1 MTTATTNQTT
11 PAPIPLRL
19 SVALCTCNG
28 ADFLPEQLASYVAQT
43 RRPDELVVCDDAST
57 DATRSV
63 LEAFAAQA
71 PFPVRVVRNPERL
84 GVSRNFAQAVQLC
97 AGDVVA
103 LSDQDDRWLPN
114 KLERLAAVFEQSRA
128 VNAVFSDA
136 ELVNDHGQPVGQR
149 LWESVGFAPGDQ
161 EAVRRGQAAPMLL
174 RRNFVT
180 GATLAVR
187 ADLRDVMFPIPPIW
201 GHEQWMALLAA
212 TFGELRMIAEPL
224 IQYRLHERQQ
234 IGLRPLPLDFKARQ
248 ANRRKR
254 QAERQER
261 ARDYWQR
268 VRSTSRSAGLWTP
281 LLAHLE
287 ARLTL
292 PEQRWRRALVVL
304 RELTAGRYGWET
316 NPWKTAWKDL
326 FWR

>member
-1 MTTATTNQTT
+1 MTSATPHPTT

-28 ADFLPEQLASYVAQT
+28 AAFLPEQLASYVAQT

-57 DATRSV
+57 DATLSL
-63 LEAFAAQA
+63 LEDFAAQA
-71 PFPVRVVRNPERL
+71 PFPVRIERNAERL
-84 GVSRNFAQAVQLC
+84 GVSRNFAQAVRLC
-97 AGDVVA
+97 TGDVIA
-103 LSDQDDRWLPN
+103 LSDQDDRWFPN
-114 KLERLAAVFEQSRA
+114 KLERLAAAFEQSRT

-136 ELVNDHGQPVGQR
+136 DLINSRGQPVGRR
-149 LWESVGFAPGDQ
+149 LWDSVGFAPDAQ
-161 EAVRRGQAAPMLL
+161 EAVRRGRAAPMLL
-174 RRNFVT
+174 RSNFVT

-187 ADLRDVMFPIPPIW
+187 ADLRDVMLPIPPIW

-212 TFGELRMIAEPL
+212 TFGELGMIAEPL

-234 IGLRPLPLDFKARQ
+234 IGLRPMPLDFKARQ

-268 VRSTSRSAGLWTP
+268 VRSTSRPVGPWVS
-281 LLAHLE
+281 LLANLD

-292 PEQRWRRALVVL
+292 PESRWRRALVVC
-304 RELTAGRYGWET
+304 RELAGGRYQWET

>member
-11 PAPIPLRL
+11 TAPVPLRW

-28 ADFLPEQLASYVAQT
+28 AGFLPEQLASYVAQT

-57 DATRSV
+57 DATLSL
-63 LEAFAAQA
+63 LETFAAEA
-71 PFPVRVVRNPERL
+71 PFPVRIERNAERL
-84 GVSRNFAQAVQLC
+84 GVSRNFALAVRLC
-97 AGDVVA
+97 TGDVIA
-103 LSDQDDRWLPN
+103 LSDQDDRWLPH
-114 KLERLAAVFEQSRA
+114 KLERITAMFESSRA
-128 VNAVFSDA
+128 VHAVFSDA
-136 ELVNDHGQPVGQR
+136 DLVNGHGQPTGRR
-149 LWESVGFAPGDQ
+149 LWESVGFLPAHQ

-174 RRNFVT
+174 RSNFVT

-187 ADLRDVMFPIPPIW
+187 AELRDVMLPIPPIW

-234 IGLRPLPLDFKARQ
+234 IGLRPMPLDFKARQ

-254 QAERQER
+254 RTERQER

-268 VRSTSRSAGLWTP
+268 VRSSPRSTGLWAP
-281 LLAHLE
+281 LVANLE

-292 PEQRWRRALVVL
+292 PESRWRRAFIVL
-304 RELTAGRYGWET
+304 RELMTGRYGWET